1 MHVTNNINI
10 FGSKFVDTEP
20 NTALTFHAL
29 RQQYCTQN
37 TTSLHPNIACIFYF
51 SILYNRWKKNIC
63 EMGGCFCF
71 LGWLWVVML

>member
-51 SILYNRWKKNIC
+51 SILYNR
-63 EMGGCFCF
+63 
-71 LGWLWVVML
+71 